1 MRRKSIGCVV
11 FGVVFLLVL
20 AAGTADASERPPSV
34 IVFTVANLGPAD
46 CGLSFDMVSPAG
58 NLLGRGVSC
67 IHSIQ
72 PPDCSSAGCRDTVDA
87 TFTLPFADGS
97 LAAPILLNEHWLSDS
112 LVLQVDRGTVTSGTG
127 AFAGATGSI
136 FCAGTVQFTATAVI
150 TKITC
155 IVHLD

>member
-1 MRRKSIGCVV
+1 MRRKSVFCVV
-11 FGVVFLLVL
+11 VGIACLLAVT
-20 AAGTADASERPPSV
+20 AGTADASEHPSSV

-58 NLLGRGVSC
+58 DLLGRGVSC
-67 IHSIQ
+67 IHSIE
-72 PPDCSSAGCRDTVDA
+72 PPDCSSAGCHDTVDA
-87 TFTLPFADGS
+87 TFTLPFTDGS
-97 LAAPILLNEHWLSDS
+97 LTAPILLNEHWLSDS
-112 LVLQVDRGTVTSGTG
+112 LVLQIDRGTVTSGTG

-155 IVHLD
+155 VVHLD

>member
-1 MRRKSIGCVV
+1 MRRKSVV
-11 FGVVFLLVL
+11 CAVVGIASLLAL
-20 AAGTADASERPPSV
+20 AARTAEASERPSSV

-58 NLLGRGVSC
+58 ALLGRGVSC
-67 IHSIQ
+67 IHSIE

-97 LAAPILLNEHWLSDS
+97 VTAPILLNEHWLSDS
-112 LVLQVDRGTVTSGTG
+112 SVLQVDRGTVTSGTG
-127 AFAGATGSI
+127 AFAGTTGTI

-155 IVHLD
+155 VVHLD